1 MTSAAPTKWPAPESL
16 TDEHF
21 EVMEACIEGCDFLLP
36 KDARLI
42 REVEAFDPELITV
55 TGPQP
60 NYYEVW
66 EKLPYLG
73 AILTGKGQ
81 QLLREYQQKKGEV
94 L

>member
-1 MTSAAPTKWPAPESL
+1 MTSAAPIKRQAPEQL
-16 TDEHF
+16 TDEHYQ
-21 EVMEACIEGCDFLLP
+21 VMEACIDGCDFLLP

-55 TGPQP
+55 TRPQP
-60 NYYEVW
+60 YYYEVW
-66 EKLPYLG
+66 EKRPYLG